1 MTSEQLPGLVVRIR
15 SLMPALAPAQR
26 KVADVV
32 LADPVGTSA
41 RTISDLA
48 QLAGTSEPT
57 VVRFCQA
64 VGLAGYPELRLR
76 LATETGRASASGLR
90 DVGSDILRSDD
101 LAQIVDKVSFA
112 DARAVEDTASQL
124 DLPTL
129 AEVVTAVSAA
139 RRVDVYGV
147 GASYFVAQDLQQ
159 KLHRIGRDAYAWS
172 DTHIML
178 TSAALLDRKC
188 VAIGISHT
196 GTTVDTVDALLQA
209 KASGAVT
216 VALTNYPRSPLAMTA
231 DHVLTTAARET
242 TYRSGATA
250 SRIAQLTV
258 IDCLFIGVA
267 QRNYDRTRTALA
279 ATYAAVANRH
289 RSRQ

>member
-1 MTSEQLPGLVVRIR
+1 MTEQAPGLVVRIR
-15 SLMPALAPAQR
+15 SLIPALAPAQR
-26 KVADVV
+26 KVAEVV
-32 LADPVGTSA
+32 LADPAGTSG

-48 QLAGTSEPT
+48 VLAGTSEPT

-76 LATETGRASASGLR
+76 LATETGRASASGVR
-90 DVGSDILRSDD
+90 DVGSDILPGDD
-101 LAQIVDKVSFA
+101 LAQVVEKVAFA
-112 DARAVEDTASQL
+112 DARAVEDTATQL
-124 DLPTL
+124 DLAHL
-129 AEVVTAVSAA
+129 GEVVAAVDDA

-159 KLHRIGRDAYAWS
+159 KLHRIGRDCYAWS

-178 TSAALLDRKC
+178 TSAALLDDTC
-188 VAIGISHT
+188 VAIAISHT
-196 GTTVDTVDALLQA
+196 GTTVDTVDALMQA
-209 KASGAVT
+209 KAGGAVT
-216 VALTNYPRSPLAMTA
+216 VALTNFPRSPLAQAA

-258 IDCLFIGVA
+258 VDCLFIGVA
-267 QRNYDRTRTALA
+267 QRSYDRTKTALA

-289 RSRQ
+289 RGRR

>member
-1 MTSEQLPGLVVRIR
+1 MTEQAPGLVVRIR
-15 SLMPALAPAQR
+15 SLIPALAPAQR
-26 KVADVV
+26 KVAEVV
-32 LADPVGTSA
+32 LADPAGTSG

-48 QLAGTSEPT
+48 VLAGTSEPT

-76 LATETGRASASGLR
+76 LATETGRASASGVR
-90 DVGSDILRSDD
+90 DVGSDILPGDD
-101 LAQIVDKVSFA
+101 LAQVVEKVAFA
-112 DARAVEDTASQL
+112 DARAVEDTATQL
-124 DLPTL
+124 DLVHL
-129 AEVVTAVSAA
+129 GEVVAAVDDA

-159 KLHRIGRDAYAWS
+159 KLHRIGRDCYAWS

-178 TSAALLDRKC
+178 TSAALLDDTC
-188 VAIGISHT
+188 VAIAISHT
-196 GTTVDTVDALLQA
+196 GTTVDTVDALMQA
-209 KASGAVT
+209 KAGGAVT
-216 VALTNYPRSPLAMTA
+216 VALTNFPRSPLAQAA

-258 IDCLFIGVA
+258 VDCLFIGVA
-267 QRNYDRTRTALA
+267 QRSYDRTKTALA

-289 RSRQ
+289 RGRR